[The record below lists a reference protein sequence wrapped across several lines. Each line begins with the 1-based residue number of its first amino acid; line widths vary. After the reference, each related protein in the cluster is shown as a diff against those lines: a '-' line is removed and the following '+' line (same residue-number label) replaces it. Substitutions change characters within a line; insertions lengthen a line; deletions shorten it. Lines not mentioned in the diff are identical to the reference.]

1 MENTQKNI
9 EKNLQSS
16 KKHSYN
22 LHSPGVRTY
31 KDSVFCRIF
40 NEKKEVLSLYNALNM
55 SHYENP
61 DDLEIITLDNA
72 LFLQMKNDVAFL
84 INTNEMCLI
93 EHSSTVCLNY
103 PLRSLLYLAREYE
116 VILEQRNENI
126 LKYGLVKIPTPACIV
141 LYNGMEKRPEVEI
154 LKLSNA
160 FENQEVKPCLELF
173 VKVLNINDGMNE
185 NVLNGCKTL
194 KDYVILISK
203 IRENYNE
210 IGDLAKA
217 IHKAVDYCID
227 ADHLRS
233 FLIRNRAE
241 VEPTLLR
248 VPGIGVKSAKR
259 IVSARRYGKLE
270 FSNLKKM
277 GVALKRAAFFI
288 TCNGKTMMP
297 LNMNQDYIARSIA
310 DIDRKNTYAIDNNI
324 TYTQMNIFD
333 MGVN

>member
-40 NEKKEVLSLYNALNM
+40 NEKKELLSLYNALNM

-116 VILEQRNENI
+116 VILEQRNE
-126 LKYGLVKIPTPACIV
+126 
-141 LYNGMEKRPEVEI
+141 
-154 LKLSNA
+154 
-160 FENQEVKPCLELF
+160 QCLELF

-217 IHKAVDYCID
+217 IHKAVDYCIE

-241 VEPTLLR
+241 VEPMLLSEGT
-248 VPGIGVKSAKR
+248 VEEYVDSMNEVKEQEIER
-259 IVSARRYGKLE
+259 
-270 FSNLKKM
+270 LKK
-277 GVALKRAAFFI
+277 VVQEKDEELSKVTQEKDEELSKKDEELSQR
-288 TCNGKTMMP
+288 
-297 LNMNQDYIARSIA
+297 DSEIARLKALLAS
-310 DIDRKNTYAIDNNI
+310 KENN
-324 TYTQMNIFD
+324 
-333 MGVN
+333 

>member
-16 KKHSYN
+16 QKHSYN

-40 NEKKEVLSLYNALNM
+40 NEKKELLSLYNALNM

-154 LKLSNA
+154 LKLSDA
-160 FENQEVKPCLELF
+160 FENQEVEPCLELF

-217 IHKAVDYCID
+217 IHKAVDYCIE

-241 VEPTLLR
+241 VEPMLLSEGT
-248 VPGIGVKSAKR
+248 VEEYVDSMNEVKEQEIER
-259 IVSARRYGKLE
+259 
-270 FSNLKKM
+270 LKK
-277 GVALKRAAFFI
+277 VVQEKDEELSKVTQEKDEELTRI
-288 TCNGKTMMP
+288 TQEK
-297 LNMNQDYIARSIA
+297 DSEIARLKA
-310 DIDRKNTYAIDNNI
+310 LLAAKENN
-324 TYTQMNIFD
+324 
-333 MGVN
+333 

>member
-1 MENTQKNI
+1 MEGDDRMENTQKNI

-40 NEKKEVLSLYNALNM
+40 NEKKELLSLYNALNM

-154 LKLSNA
+154 LKLSDA
-160 FENQEVKPCLELF
+160 FENQEVEPCLELF
-173 VKVLNINDGMNE
+173 VKVLNINNGMNE
-185 NVLNGCKTL
+185 NVLKYSIAQSGKQEYEEKLLQYYKKHIMEVKEIKDDISSHVQGFEELADFWKKTSEFKSMNL
-194 KDYVILISK
+194 TSVGIEIGLLNYNLQTGSK
-203 IRENYNE
+203 IQWK
-210 IGDLAKA
+210 D
-217 IHKAVDYCID
+217 
-227 ADHLRS
+227 
-233 FLIRNRAE
+233 
-241 VEPTLLR
+241 
-248 VPGIGVKSAKR
+248 
-259 IVSARRYGKLE
+259 
-270 FSNLKKM
+270 
-277 GVALKRAAFFI
+277 FI
-288 TCNGKTMMP
+288 
-297 LNMNQDYIARSIA
+297 
-310 DIDRKNTYAIDNNI
+310 
-324 TYTQMNIFD
+324 
-333 MGVN
+333 

>member
-31 KDSVFCRIF
+31 KDSIFCRIF
-40 NEKKEVLSLYNALNM
+40 NEKKELLSLYNALNM

-116 VILEQRNENI
+116 VILEQRNE
-126 LKYGLVKIPTPACIV
+126 
-141 LYNGMEKRPEVEI
+141 
-154 LKLSNA
+154 
-160 FENQEVKPCLELF
+160 QCLELF

-241 VEPTLLR
+241 VEPMLLSEGT
-248 VPGIGVKSAKR
+248 VEEYVDSMNEVKEQEIER
-259 IVSARRYGKLE
+259 
-270 FSNLKKM
+270 LKK
-277 GVALKRAAFFI
+277 VVQEKDEELSKVTQEKDEELSKKDEELSQR
-288 TCNGKTMMP
+288 
-297 LNMNQDYIARSIA
+297 DREIARLKALLAS
-310 DIDRKNTYAIDNNI
+310 KENN
-324 TYTQMNIFD
+324 
-333 MGVN
+333 

>member
-1 MENTQKNI
+1 M
-9 EKNLQSS
+9 
-16 KKHSYN
+16 
-22 LHSPGVRTY
+22 
-31 KDSVFCRIF
+31 
-40 NEKKEVLSLYNALNM
+40 
-55 SHYENP
+55 
-61 DDLEIITLDNA
+61 
-72 LFLQMKNDVAFL
+72 
-84 INTNEMCLI
+84 
-93 EHSSTVCLNY
+93 
-103 PLRSLLYLAREYE
+103 YLAREYE

-154 LKLSNA
+154 LKLSDA
-160 FENQEVKPCLELF
+160 FENQEVEPCLELF

-241 VEPTLLR
+241 VEPMLLSEGTVEEYVLLR
-248 VPGIGVKSAKR
+248 QFMPFFHDFMHLCNSAYHACPR
-259 IVSARRYGKLE
+259 SAFPPHHFECFLCFYLH
-270 FSNLKKM
+270 L
-277 GVALKRAAFFI
+277 
-288 TCNGKTMMP
+288 P
-297 LNMNQDYIARSIA
+297 LSYPMTLQI
-310 DIDRKNTYAIDNNI
+310 KH
-324 TYTQMNIFD
+324 
-333 MGVN
+333 

>member
-40 NEKKEVLSLYNALNM
+40 NEKKELLSLYNALNM

-173 VKVLNINDGMNE
+173 VKVLNINNGMNE
-185 NVLNGCKTL
+185 NVLNGCKAL

-203 IRENYNE
+203 IQENYNE

-217 IHKAVDYCID
+217 IHKAVDYGIE

-241 VEPTLLR
+241 VEPMLLSEGT
-248 VPGIGVKSAKR
+248 VEEYVDSMNEVKEQEIER
-259 IVSARRYGKLE
+259 
-270 FSNLKKM
+270 
-277 GVALKRAAFFI
+277 LKRELSRVIQEKNEALS
-288 TCNGKTMMP
+288 KR
-297 LNMNQDYIARSIA
+297 DSEIARLKALLAS
-310 DIDRKNTYAIDNNI
+310 KENN
-324 TYTQMNIFD
+324 
-333 MGVN
+333 

>member
-40 NEKKEVLSLYNALNM
+40 NEKKELLSLYNALNM

-154 LKLSNA
+154 LKLSDA
-160 FENQEVKPCLELF
+160 FENQEVEPCLELF

-217 IHKAVDYCID
+217 IHKAVDYCIN

-241 VEPTLLR
+241 VEPMLLSEGT
-248 VPGIGVKSAKR
+248 VEEYVDSMNEVKEQEIER
-259 IVSARRYGKLE
+259 
-270 FSNLKKM
+270 
-277 GVALKRAAFFI
+277 LKRELSKVVQEKDEELSKKDEELSKVTQEKNEA
-288 TCNGKTMMP
+288 
-297 LNMNQDYIARSIA
+297 LSQRDSEIARLKA
-310 DIDRKNTYAIDNNI
+310 LLAAKENN
-324 TYTQMNIFD
+324 
-333 MGVN
+333 

>member
-40 NEKKEVLSLYNALNM
+40 NEKKELLSLYNALNM

-141 LYNGMEKRPEVEI
+141 LYNGIEKRPEVEI
-154 LKLSNA
+154 LKLSDA
-160 FENQEVKPCLELF
+160 FENQEVEPCLELF

-217 IHKAVDYCID
+217 IHKAVDY
-227 ADHLRS
+227 
-233 FLIRNRAE
+233 
-241 VEPTLLR
+241 
-248 VPGIGVKSAKR
+248 
-259 IVSARRYGKLE
+259 
-270 FSNLKKM
+270 
-277 GVALKRAAFFI
+277 
-288 TCNGKTMMP
+288 
-297 LNMNQDYIARSIA
+297 
-310 DIDRKNTYAIDNNI
+310 
-324 TYTQMNIFD
+324 
-333 MGVN
+333 

>member
-1 MENTQKNI
+1 M
-9 EKNLQSS
+9 
-16 KKHSYN
+16 
-22 LHSPGVRTY
+22 
-31 KDSVFCRIF
+31 
-40 NEKKEVLSLYNALNM
+40 SLYNALNM
-55 SHYENP
+55 SHYGNP

-141 LYNGMEKRPEVEI
+141 LYNGM
-154 LKLSNA
+154 
-160 FENQEVKPCLELF
+160 
-173 VKVLNINDGMNE
+173 NE

-241 VEPTLLR
+241 VEPMLLSEGT
-248 VPGIGVKSAKR
+248 VEEYVDSMNEVKEQEIER
-259 IVSARRYGKLE
+259 
-270 FSNLKKM
+270 
-277 GVALKRAAFFI
+277 LKRELSRVTQEKNEALS
-288 TCNGKTMMP
+288 KR
-297 LNMNQDYIARSIA
+297 DSEIARLKALFAS
-310 DIDRKNTYAIDNNI
+310 KENN
-324 TYTQMNIFD
+324 
-333 MGVN
+333 

>member
-9 EKNLQSS
+9 EENLQSS

-40 NEKKEVLSLYNALNM
+40 NEKKELLSLYNALNM

-116 VILEQRNENI
+116 VILEQRNE
-126 LKYGLVKIPTPACIV
+126 
-141 LYNGMEKRPEVEI
+141 
-154 LKLSNA
+154 
-160 FENQEVKPCLELF
+160 QCLELF

-241 VEPTLLR
+241 VEPMLLSEGT
-248 VPGIGVKSAKR
+248 VEEYVDSMNEVKEQEIER
-259 IVSARRYGKLE
+259 
-270 FSNLKKM
+270 LKK
-277 GVALKRAAFFI
+277 VVQEKDEELSKVTQEKDEELSKKDEELSQR
-288 TCNGKTMMP
+288 
-297 LNMNQDYIARSIA
+297 DSEIARLKALLAS
-310 DIDRKNTYAIDNNI
+310 KENN
-324 TYTQMNIFD
+324 
-333 MGVN
+333 

>member
-1 MENTQKNI
+1 MNI
-9 EKNLQSS
+9 YTGLSFICILFFFAHYDNFCLTRNYHCLNPQNLQSS

-40 NEKKEVLSLYNALNM
+40 NEKKELLSLYNALNM

-173 VKVLNINDGMNE
+173 VKVLNINNGMNE
-185 NVLNGCKTL
+185 NVLNGCKAL

-217 IHKAVDYCID
+217 IHKAVDYCIE

-241 VEPTLLR
+241 VEPMLLSEGT
-248 VPGIGVKSAKR
+248 VEEYVDSMNEVKEQEIER
-259 IVSARRYGKLE
+259 
-270 FSNLKKM
+270 LKK
-277 GVALKRAAFFI
+277 VVQEKDEALSQR
-288 TCNGKTMMP
+288 
-297 LNMNQDYIARSIA
+297 DSEIARLKALLAS
-310 DIDRKNTYAIDNNI
+310 KENN
-324 TYTQMNIFD
+324 
-333 MGVN
+333 

>member
-1 MENTQKNI
+1 M
-9 EKNLQSS
+9 
-16 KKHSYN
+16 
-22 LHSPGVRTY
+22 
-31 KDSVFCRIF
+31 
-40 NEKKEVLSLYNALNM
+40 SLYNALNM
-55 SHYENP
+55 SHYGNP

-160 FENQEVKPCLELF
+160 FENQEVEPCLELF
-173 VKVLNINDGMNE
+173 VKVLNINNGMNE

-217 IHKAVDYCID
+217 IHKAIDYCID

-241 VEPTLLR
+241 VEPMLLSEGT
-248 VPGIGVKSAKR
+248 VEEYVDSMNEVKEQEIER
-259 IVSARRYGKLE
+259 
-270 FSNLKKM
+270 LKK
-277 GVALKRAAFFI
+277 VVQEKDEALSQR
-288 TCNGKTMMP
+288 
-297 LNMNQDYIARSIA
+297 DSEIARLKALFAS
-310 DIDRKNTYAIDNNI
+310 KENN
-324 TYTQMNIFD
+324 
-333 MGVN
+333 

>member
-1 MENTQKNI
+1 MLYNTN
-9 EKNLQSS
+9 
-16 KKHSYN
+16 HDDT
-22 LHSPGVRTY
+22 SPVCQWRETIGWRTR
-31 KDSVFCRIF
+31 KRTLR
-40 NEKKEVLSLYNALNM
+40 KKELLSLDNTFNM

-61 DDLEIITLDNA
+61 DDLEIITLNNA

-141 LYNGMEKRPEVEI
+141 LYNGM
-154 LKLSNA
+154 
-160 FENQEVKPCLELF
+160 
-173 VKVLNINDGMNE
+173 NE

-203 IRENYNE
+203 IWENYNE

-241 VEPTLLR
+241 VEPMLLSEGT
-248 VPGIGVKSAKR
+248 VEEYVDSMNEVKEQEIER
-259 IVSARRYGKLE
+259 
-270 FSNLKKM
+270 
-277 GVALKRAAFFI
+277 LKRELSRVTQEKNEALS
-288 TCNGKTMMP
+288 KR
-297 LNMNQDYIARSIA
+297 DSEIARLKALLASKEIP
-310 DIDRKNTYAIDNNI
+310 
-324 TYTQMNIFD
+324 
-333 MGVN
+333 

>member
-1 MENTQKNI
+1 MVFIVTYPACFANTEKNI
-9 EKNLQSS
+9 E
-16 KKHSYN
+16 
-22 LHSPGVRTY
+22 
-31 KDSVFCRIF
+31 
-40 NEKKEVLSLYNALNM
+40 EKR
-55 SHYENP
+55 
-61 DDLEIITLDNA
+61 IITLDNA

-116 VILEQRNENI
+116 VILEQRNE
-126 LKYGLVKIPTPACIV
+126 
-141 LYNGMEKRPEVEI
+141 
-154 LKLSNA
+154 
-160 FENQEVKPCLELF
+160 PCLELF

-241 VEPTLLR
+241 VEPMLLSEGT
-248 VPGIGVKSAKR
+248 VEEYVDSMNEVKEQEIER
-259 IVSARRYGKLE
+259 
-270 FSNLKKM
+270 LKK
-277 GVALKRAAFFI
+277 VVQEKDEALSQR
-288 TCNGKTMMP
+288 
-297 LNMNQDYIARSIA
+297 DSEIARLKALLASKEIP
-310 DIDRKNTYAIDNNI
+310 
-324 TYTQMNIFD
+324 
-333 MGVN
+333 

>member
-1 MENTQKNI
+1 M
-9 EKNLQSS
+9 
-16 KKHSYN
+16 
-22 LHSPGVRTY
+22 
-31 KDSVFCRIF
+31 
-40 NEKKEVLSLYNALNM
+40 SLYNALNM

-116 VILEQRNENI
+116 VILEQRNE
-126 LKYGLVKIPTPACIV
+126 
-141 LYNGMEKRPEVEI
+141 
-154 LKLSNA
+154 
-160 FENQEVKPCLELF
+160 QCLELF
-173 VKVLNINDGMNE
+173 VKVLNINDGMHE

-194 KDYVILISK
+194 KDYVILVSK

-241 VEPTLLR
+241 VEPMLLSEGT
-248 VPGIGVKSAKR
+248 VEEYVDSMNEVKEQEIER
-259 IVSARRYGKLE
+259 
-270 FSNLKKM
+270 LKK
-277 GVALKRAAFFI
+277 VVQEKDEELSKVTQEKDEELSQR
-288 TCNGKTMMP
+288 
-297 LNMNQDYIARSIA
+297 DSEIARLKA
-310 DIDRKNTYAIDNNI
+310 LLAAKENN
-324 TYTQMNIFD
+324 
-333 MGVN
+333 

>member
-40 NEKKEVLSLYNALNM
+40 NEKKELLSLYNALNM

-116 VILEQRNENI
+116 VILEQRNE
-126 LKYGLVKIPTPACIV
+126 
-141 LYNGMEKRPEVEI
+141 
-154 LKLSNA
+154 
-160 FENQEVKPCLELF
+160 QCLELF
-173 VKVLNINDGMNE
+173 VKVLNINNGMNE

-217 IHKAVDYCID
+217 IHKAIDYCID

-241 VEPTLLR
+241 VEPMLLSEGT
-248 VPGIGVKSAKR
+248 VEEYVDSMNEVKEQEIER
-259 IVSARRYGKLE
+259 
-270 FSNLKKM
+270 LKK
-277 GVALKRAAFFI
+277 VVQEKDEELSKVTQEKDEELSKKDEELSQR
-288 TCNGKTMMP
+288 
-297 LNMNQDYIARSIA
+297 DSEIARLKALLAS
-310 DIDRKNTYAIDNNI
+310 KENN
-324 TYTQMNIFD
+324 
-333 MGVN
+333 

>member
-1 MENTQKNI
+1 MLYYLTFIVMGYILGSILFAPLFGKLITKKDIIRETK
-9 EKNLQSS
+9 ES

-40 NEKKEVLSLYNALNM
+40 NEKKELLSLYNALNM

-116 VILEQRNENI
+116 VILEQRNE
-126 LKYGLVKIPTPACIV
+126 
-141 LYNGMEKRPEVEI
+141 
-154 LKLSNA
+154 
-160 FENQEVKPCLELF
+160 PCLELF

-241 VEPTLLR
+241 VEPMLLSEGT
-248 VPGIGVKSAKR
+248 VEEYVDSMNEVKEQEIER
-259 IVSARRYGKLE
+259 
-270 FSNLKKM
+270 LKK
-277 GVALKRAAFFI
+277 VVQEKDEALSQR
-288 TCNGKTMMP
+288 
-297 LNMNQDYIARSIA
+297 DSEIARLKALLAS
-310 DIDRKNTYAIDNNI
+310 KENN
-324 TYTQMNIFD
+324 
-333 MGVN
+333 

>member
-1 MENTQKNI
+1 
-9 EKNLQSS
+9 
-16 KKHSYN
+16 
-22 LHSPGVRTY
+22 
-31 KDSVFCRIF
+31 
-40 NEKKEVLSLYNALNM
+40 M

-173 VKVLNINDGMNE
+173 VKVLNINNGMNE

-241 VEPTLLR
+241 VEPMLLSEGT
-248 VPGIGVKSAKR
+248 VEEYVDSMNEVKEQEIER
-259 IVSARRYGKLE
+259 
-270 FSNLKKM
+270 
-277 GVALKRAAFFI
+277 LKRELSRVTQEKDEALS
-288 TCNGKTMMP
+288 KR
-297 LNMNQDYIARSIA
+297 DREIARLKALLAS
-310 DIDRKNTYAIDNNI
+310 KENN
-324 TYTQMNIFD
+324 
-333 MGVN
+333 

>member
-1 MENTQKNI
+1 M
-9 EKNLQSS
+9 
-16 KKHSYN
+16 
-22 LHSPGVRTY
+22 
-31 KDSVFCRIF
+31 
-40 NEKKEVLSLYNALNM
+40 SLYNALNM

-116 VILEQRNENI
+116 VILEQRNE
-126 LKYGLVKIPTPACIV
+126 
-141 LYNGMEKRPEVEI
+141 
-154 LKLSNA
+154 
-160 FENQEVKPCLELF
+160 QCLELF

-227 ADHLRS
+227 TDHLRS

-241 VEPTLLR
+241 VEPMLLSEGT
-248 VPGIGVKSAKR
+248 VEEYVDSMNEVKEQEIER
-259 IVSARRYGKLE
+259 
-270 FSNLKKM
+270 
-277 GVALKRAAFFI
+277 LKRELSRVTQEKDEALS
-288 TCNGKTMMP
+288 KR
-297 LNMNQDYIARSIA
+297 DREIARLKALLAS
-310 DIDRKNTYAIDNNI
+310 KENN
-324 TYTQMNIFD
+324 
-333 MGVN
+333 

>member
-40 NEKKEVLSLYNALNM
+40 NEKKELLSLYNALNM

-116 VILEQRNENI
+116 VILEQRNE
-126 LKYGLVKIPTPACIV
+126 
-141 LYNGMEKRPEVEI
+141 
-154 LKLSNA
+154 
-160 FENQEVKPCLELF
+160 PCLELF

-217 IHKAVDYCID
+217 IHKAIDYCID

-241 VEPTLLR
+241 VEPMLLSEGT
-248 VPGIGVKSAKR
+248 VEEYVDSMNEVKEQEIER
-259 IVSARRYGKLE
+259 
-270 FSNLKKM
+270 LKK
-277 GVALKRAAFFI
+277 VVQKKDEELSKVTQEKDEELSKKDEELSQR
-288 TCNGKTMMP
+288 
-297 LNMNQDYIARSIA
+297 DSEIARLKALLAS
-310 DIDRKNTYAIDNNI
+310 KENN
-324 TYTQMNIFD
+324 
-333 MGVN
+333 